1 METSSA
7 SSVTVQTPLSPTPQ
21 APEIIHHLH
30 YRWNCSDTF
39 VKSHPDDLVSELG
52 YGILVLYGYA
62 FLVVAV
68 TFGFFC
74 KWE

>member
-1 METSSA
+1 MEISTTSSVA
-7 SSVTVQTPLSPTPQ
+7 VPVEMVPVSPIFTELQ
-21 APEIIHHLH
+21 
-30 YRWNCSDTF
+30 NCSDSM

-62 FLVVAV
+62 FLVVAL

-74 KWE
+74 K